1 MFYYVVYLLG
11 SAEEEASIV
20 FPLSSAYTVRIEDLG
35 QVLPRP
41 YVTQAF
47 ICREKSCVVNLSP
60 FCQLQACEHP
70 E

>member
-20 FPLSSAYTVRIEDLG
+20 FSLSSAYTVRIEDLG

-47 ICREKSCVVNLSP
+47 ICREKIMCSQSEPILPASS
-60 FCQLQACEHP
+60 L
-70 E
+70 